1 MFLKNSQQLK
11 VLNILPEPSILEAW
25 QGSEYTPV
33 TCYSLFGKIEDTS
46 KIDSVA
52 VILKL
57 KRNYYILRLTLSKK
71 IMVET

>member
-11 VLNILPEPSILEAW
+11 VLNILLEPSILEAW
-25 QGSEYTPV
+25 QGSEYTSV

-52 VILKL
+52 A
-57 KRNYYILRLTLSKK
+57 
-71 IMVET
+71 